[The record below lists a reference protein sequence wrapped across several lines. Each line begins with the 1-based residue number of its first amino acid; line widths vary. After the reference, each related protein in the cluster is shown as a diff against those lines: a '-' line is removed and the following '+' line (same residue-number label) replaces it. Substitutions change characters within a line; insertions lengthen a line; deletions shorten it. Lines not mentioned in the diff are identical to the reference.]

1 MHVRSII
8 LTLIAVLLARQAF
21 PSAELF
27 LPIPRSGRRSVRYFA
42 DHDLKQ
48 RDPKAEYAV
57 VMVHGV
63 DGGCS
68 DCTPRLREIIKG
80 HPQHDKVFFIAP
92 CFPIP
97 SMLNETEKRKIVYW
111 EENRWQ
117 AGNDSLVADKLSP
130 YDVLDL
136 IFKSLNDVRL
146 YPNLRHVL
154 FCGYSAGGQIVSRYM
169 AVSGIKARKGLAVD
183 FAAGAPST
191 WLFLNENAMWHCG
204 LANRNRYASRVS
216 NKDIFKNIEKR
227 FMLCFC
233 GTADVDTKDL
243 SVGPQAMAQGA
254 TRIERFTNFRK
265 HIATFKKLKGAFT
278 FVEVEGVGHS
288 FQCWDS
294 IGIDKL
300 ILGERG
306 AIGTNSPS
314 RGGSSDKTP
323 RHRSGKDGE
332 KAKE

>member
-1 MHVRSII
+1 MKRII
-8 LTLIAVLLARQAF
+8 FMLNAVLLAGQAF

-27 LPIPRSGRRSVRYFA
+27 LPVPRSGRRSVRYFA

-63 DGGCS
+63 NGGCS
-68 DCTPRLREIIKG
+68 DCTPKLRAIIEG

-97 SMLNETEKRKIVYW
+97 SMLNENEKRKIVYW
-111 EENRWQ
+111 EEGRWQ
-117 AGNDSLVADKLSP
+117 AGNDSPVADNLSP

-146 YPNLRHVL
+146 YPNLKHVL
-154 FCGYSAGGQIVSRYM
+154 FSGYSAGGQIISRYM
-169 AVSGIKARKGLAVD
+169 AVSGLKSRKGLAVD

-191 WLFLNENAMWHCG
+191 WLFLDEKAMWHCG
-204 LANRNRYASRVS
+204 LANRSRYASRVS
-216 NKDIFKNIEKR
+216 NKNIFKNIEKR

-233 GTADVDTKDL
+233 GTDAVGTKNL

-254 TRIERFTNFRK
+254 TRFERFTNFKK
-265 HIATFKKLKGAFT
+265 HIATFAKLKGSFA
-278 FVEVEGVGHS
+278 FVEIEGVGHS
-288 FQCWDS
+288 FQCWDH
-294 IGIDKL
+294 IGIDRL

-314 RGGSSDKTP
+314 R
-323 RHRSGKDGE
+323 
-332 KAKE
+332 